1 MSIDLQQL
9 FEIVGEVM
17 PVGYQL
23 DLSEYELFG
32 TCPFHTPVEV
42 KGQIENKAGVVM
54 LNADVD
60 FVLRVNCDRC
70 LDEFE
75 RAFHYSFEHI
85 LVTELNTDNDEY
97 ILVEQFQLDL
107 DDLVLS
113 DILLNL
119 PSKLLCSEDCK
130 GLCSHCG
137 QNLNRGSCECKDSFV
152 DPRFAVLGEL
162 LK

>member
-1 MSIDLQQL
+1 MSIDLKQL

-17 PVGYQL
+17 PVDYEL
-23 DLSEYELFG
+23 DLKEYELFG
-32 TCPFHTPVEV
+32 TCPFCQPVQV
-42 KGQIENKAGVVM
+42 KGQIENKAGVVSLGM
-54 LNADVD
+54 DVD

-75 RAFHYSFEHI
+75 RVFHYSFEHV

-107 DDLVLS
+107 DELVLS